1 MTAPRLL
8 VGFTGPSGSGKTTL
22 AKLLQTYL
30 DDMEIRFHPVVSVT
44 TRAPRAGEEHGSA
57 YYFVAPEDFD
67 AQGEYVE
74 TLEFHG
80 KRYGMTFQELN
91 RIWQLGS
98 VPVVMLD
105 PQGLEQTVAYC
116 RTNDILFL
124 PVFVDAPRD
133 KLIARYLQRVYAE
146 GEAGQESDL
155 MYHGARVSSI
165 YEEATTWRSRFL
177 ATVGSGEFDPRI
189 LLDDVEA
196 NAQVIIPRLASTI
209 RAVVVGLQKGVKQPP
224 RSVWDLAL
232 KSNEVLVS
240 EYQPCTLGSDS
251 PPQISDEMRRAL
263 IAYGDA
269 RESKDPTA
277 ISKAFTAALYALPA
291 RSLESLQAE
300 IVQWA
305 HATFGHKRNLRTI
318 SRKLREEMKEL
329 QDAFEAMNF
338 TQIGDESADVQI
350 LLWDAM
356 FLLGLDPVAEIQ
368 KKLALNRERSWAIDN
383 HGVSRHV

>member
-80 KRYGMTFQELN
+80 KRYGMTHQELN
-91 RIWQLGS
+91 RIWQLGA

-116 RTNDILFL
+116 RKNDILFL

-155 MYHGARVSSI
+155 MYHSARVSSI
-165 YEEATTWRSRFL
+165 YEEATTWRQRFL
-177 ATVGSGEFDPRI
+177 ATVGQGEFDPRI
-189 LLDDVEA
+189 VLDDVEA
-196 NAQVIIPRLASTI
+196 NAQIIIPRLASTI
-209 RAVVVGLQKGVKQPP
+209 RAVVVGLAKGVKQPP

-232 KSNEVLVS
+232 KSNEVAPS
-240 EYQPCTLGSDS
+240 SYQPCALGVT
-251 PPQISDEMRRAL
+251 P
-263 IAYGDA
+263 G
-269 RESKDPTA
+269 
-277 ISKAFTAALYALPA
+277 
-291 RSLESLQAE
+291 RSLEDLQME

-318 SRKLREEMKEL
+318 TRKLKEEIKEL
-329 QDAFEAMNF
+329 QDAFEAMDF
-338 TQIGDESADVQI
+338 TRIGDESADVQI

-356 FLLGLDPVAEIQ
+356 FLLGLDPVEEIL
-368 KKLALNRERSWAIDN
+368 KKLTINRQRSWDIDK

>member
-1 MTAPRLL
+1 
-8 VGFTGPSGSGKTTL
+8 
-22 AKLLQTYL
+22 
-30 DDMEIRFHPVVSVT
+30 MEIRFQPVVSVT
-44 TRAPRAGEEHGSA
+44 TRAPRAGEENGVA
-57 YYFVAPEDFD
+57 YYFVPPEDFN

-91 RIWQLGS
+91 RIWQLGA
-98 VPVVMLD
+98 VPVVTLD

-116 RTNDILFL
+116 RNNDILFL

-133 KLIARYLQRVYAE
+133 KLIARYLQRIYAE
-146 GEAGQESDL
+146 GEAEQESDL

-165 YEEATTWRSRFL
+165 YEEAATWRQRFL
-177 ATVGSGEFDPRI
+177 AAAGQGEFDPRI
-189 LLDDVEA
+189 VLDDVEA
-196 NAQVIIPRLASTI
+196 NAQIIIPRLASTI
-209 RAVVVGLQKGVKQPP
+209 RAVVVGLAKGVKQPP

-232 KSNEVLVS
+232 KSSEVAPS
-240 EYQPCTLGSDS
+240 SYQPCVLGNGS
-251 PPQISDEMRRAL
+251 PPQVSDETRRTL

-269 RESKDPTA
+269 RESKDPA
-277 ISKAFTAALYALPA
+277 AVSAAFVAALYAIPE
-291 RSLESLQAE
+291 RSLESLQME

-318 SRKLREEMKEL
+318 TRKLKEEIKEL
-329 QDAFEAMNF
+329 QDAFEAMDF
-338 TQIGDESADVQI
+338 TRIGDESADVQI

-356 FLLGLDPVAEIQ
+356 FLLGLDPVEEIL
-368 KKLALNRERSWAIDN
+368 KKLTINRQRDWDIDK